1 MSSRYSEYLPERPM
15 VGYGMNQPDPQWPN
29 GAKIAI
35 SFVINWEE
43 GGERN
48 VLEGDDGSETFII
61 ETLSQPSRIGE
72 RDEMV
77 ESQFEYGPRVGL
89 PRLMRLF
96 KRYNMTATMYT
107 VAAALE
113 CAPHFGPELVKQ
125 GFEIAC
131 HGNRWINYMN
141 VSPEEEEKHI
151 HQAIDRLQKYT
162 GDPSVPRGWMIG
174 RRSNASQR
182 LYCHAAKERGLEFLY
197 SSDSYGD
204 DLPYWLESPLAS
216 EGEPDEGM
224 LIVPY
229 SLDCNDVRFVVP
241 GSGWSSGEDFYKH
254 LVDTFDVLYEE
265 GEAGQAKMM
274 SIGLH
279 NRCIGRPG
287 RLAAVEKF
295 MQYIS
300 SKEGVWVARRDEIAR
315 HWREQ
320 FPYCAERC
328 QGRVIT

>member
-1 MSSRYSEYLPERPM
+1 MARRCEDSNFIR
-15 VGYGMNQPDPQWPN
+15 
-29 GAKIAI
+29 
-35 SFVINWEE
+35 
-43 GGERN
+43 GERN
-48 VLEGDDGSETFII
+48 ILDGDDGSENFIT
-61 ETLSQPSRIGE
+61 EHYATQVLGG
-72 RDEMV
+72 RDPV
-77 ESQFEYGPRVGL
+77 AESQFEYGPRAGL

-96 KRYNMTATMYT
+96 KKYNMPATMYT

-113 CAPHFGPELVKQ
+113 RAPYLGPMLVER

-131 HGNRWINYMN
+131 HGNRWINFMD
-141 VSPEEEEKHI
+141 VPPEEEEKHVY
-151 HQAIDRLQKYT
+151 QAIDRLQKYT

-216 EGEPDEGM
+216 EGLPDEGM
-224 LIVPY
+224 LILPY
-229 SLDCNDVRFVVP
+229 TLDCNDFRFVVA

-265 GEAGQAKMM
+265 GQMGQAKMM

-279 NRCIGRPG
+279 NRCVGRPG

-300 SKEGVWVARRDEIAR
+300 DKEDVWVARRDEIAR
-315 HWREQ
+315 HWRKR
-320 FPYCAERC
+320 FPYDPSKA
-328 QGRVIT
+328 QGRVVVD